1 MLTPNSSVVETAIK
15 HMVQVYLQ
23 PDRGTFY
30 LEHNQINKLTLNQMF
45 KTALSANCIDE
56 QLIH

>member
-1 MLTPNSSVVETAIK
+1 
-15 HMVQVYLQ
+15 MVQVYLQ